1 MLSCQEATKLLSES
15 LDSPLPLV
23 QRLRL
28 SMHVLACSACRRF
41 REQMLH
47 LQGIGAAYSG
57 RVDTGPADAGL
68 SEEARAR
75 IQRAL
80 EDEAEG
86 RTP

>member
-15 LDSPLPLV
+15 LDSRLPPLK
-23 QRLRL
+23 RLQL
-28 SMHVLACSACRRF
+28 SMHVLICSACRRF
-41 REQMLH
+41 QGQMRH
-47 LQGIGAAYSG
+47 LQGIGAAFSE
-57 RVDTGPADAGL
+57 RVDAGPAGAQL